1 MYTYFRQKWT
11 DGRLAGKL
19 NRTLIIKGGDIENI
33 WVPDPYCY
41 NARESNMMMPDEETH
56 SSVTVQPSG
65 DVLYSKG
72 WVHTLINP
80 STSKISLVFLLTV
93 CHTTLMMLVGS
104 RSGIRSTTYPLI
116 DVCLYSHRL
125 FV

>member
-19 NRTLIIKGGDIENI
+19 NRTLTIKGGDIENI

-56 SSVTVQPSG
+56 SSVTIQPSG

-93 CHTTLMMLVGS
+93 CHTILMMLVYRIWHWINYLS
-104 RSGIRSTTYPLI
+104 SY
-116 DVCLYSHRL
+116 
-125 FV
+125 

>member
-19 NRTLIIKGGDIENI
+19 NRTLTIKGGDVENI

-56 SSVTVQPSG
+56 SSVTIQPSG

-93 CHTTLMMLVGS
+93 CHTTLMMLVCRIWHWINYLS
-104 RSGIRSTTYPLI
+104 SY
-116 DVCLYSHRL
+116 
-125 FV
+125 